1 MIDKKKEE
9 LNRRVRNLT
18 DQVQKKTRQYEVTKK

>member
-1 MIDKKKEE
+1 MVDKEKEE

-18 DQVQKKTRQYEVTKK
+18 DQVQNLNKVILS